1 MSFYQQALSAHVI
14 SYVVYSYTNYLVLE
28 AITIDDLYITI
39 TLHIIVG
46 QCGNQIGG
54 RFWDLALRET
64 LFYKKVNLIYF
75 IFYEVILI

>member
-1 MSFYQQALSAHVI
+1 MSFYFEVLSAHVI
-14 SYVVYSYTNYLVLE
+14 SYVVNTNYLVLE
-28 AITIDDLYITI
+28 AIIIDDLYITI

-75 IFYEVILI
+75 YFFTK